1 MFFVVGASY
10 KKSFQHA
17 ISLGKE
23 DYYFS
28 IFLHY
33 IFARW
38 FLKDET
44 THTALKYEKSEN
56 LRKSH

>member
-1 MFFVVGASY
+1 MFFVGAY

-17 ISLGKE
+17 IILGKE
-23 DYYFS
+23 DYFS

-44 THTALKYEKSEN
+44 THTTLKSEKSEN